1 MPAPDHSFD
10 ALLALKTLNRV
21 EGPPKVC
28 EVCGEPIGT
37 ATEVEAHL
45 NRLQP
50 AQVRVEEHHER
61 QQS

>member
-1 MPAPDHSFD
+1 MPAPDSAFA
-10 ALLALKTLNRV
+10 ALLALQVKTRV

-37 ATEVEAHL
+37 PTEIEAHL

-50 AQVRVEEHHER
+50 VRAPKEHHE
-61 QQS
+61 QHAS